1 MDRRSFFQ
9 ILDKPKKSKITAEKL
24 SDYTAVRITAQTGLA
39 PYSGPWTKLEAAHLL
54 KRTMFGIKY
63 ADLNFMAGLTMSNA
77 VNSILDLSASLP
89 PAPPLKEYTST
100 GGNPDTTV
108 TLGTTWVN
116 DFNTDGSVNY
126 FRRLSFKKW
135 WVGNMI
141 NQERNIREKMTLFW
155 HNHFGTEADTIDSGV
170 HLYNHND
177 LLRQNCLGN
186 FKNLVKDVAKD
197 GAMLIYLNGKYNTNN
212 APDENFARELMELF
226 TLGKGPNSQ
235 YTQND
240 VQEAAKVLT
249 GWRVSNTSYNVSFDS
264 TKHNSGNKT
273 FSSFFGTGGS
283 TYNINGVAG
292 PTGGAVELN
301 DLVNMLFSKDE
312 VAKFICRK
320 FYRFFVYYK
329 IDATI
334 ETNIITP
341 LSQIFI
347 SSGYNIK
354 TTLETLFKSEH
365 FYDANII
372 GSVIKPGVD
381 YIVGLLRE
389 FQVTFP
395 VATDY
400 DSNYQHFN
408 KYFSKAREL
417 NQEIAEPPNVAGW
430 PAYHQ
435 SPGYHEIWINTSTYP
450 NRVKF
455 AETMS
460 NNGYTYNSITTKIDV
475 IEFAK
480 LCSDPSDP
488 DTLIEET
495 LRLIYSIDISAA
507 DILSLKSQTLLS
519 NQNQNYYWTNAW
531 NDYIGAPTN
540 TAFVSIVKN
549 RLQDMLQA
557 LILREEYHLS

>member
-1 MDRRSFFQ
+1 MDRRSFLQ

-24 SDYTAVRITAQTGLA
+24 LDYTAARTTAQTGLA
-39 PYSGPWTKLEAAHLL
+39 PYIGPWTKLEAAHLL
-54 KRTMFGIKY
+54 KRTMFGVKY

-77 VNSILDLSASLP
+77 VDSILDLSASLP

-100 GGNPDTTV
+100 GGTPDTTV

-155 HNHFGTEADTIDSGV
+155 HNHFGTEADTIDVGV

-186 FKNLVKDVAKD
+186 FKNLVKDVSKD
-197 GAMLIYLNGKYNTNN
+197 GAMLIYLNGKYNTSS
-212 APDENFARELMELF
+212 APDENYARELMELF

-235 YTQND
+235 YTQSD

-273 FSSFFGTGGS
+273 FSSFFGTGGNPY
-283 TYNINGVAG
+283 TINGVAG

-301 DLVNMLFSKDE
+301 DLVNMIFAKDE

-334 ETNIITP
+334 EANIITP

-347 SSGYNIK
+347 SSGFNIK
-354 TTLETLFKSEH
+354 TTLEVLFKSEH
-365 FYDANII
+365 FYDPNII

-381 YIVGLLRE
+381 YVVGLLRE
-389 FQVTFP
+389 FQVVFP

-400 DSNYQHFN
+400 DTNYQHFN

-495 LRLIYSIDISAA
+495 LRLLYSIDIPAA
-507 DILSLKSQTLLS
+507 DILNLKTQTLLS
-519 NQNQNYYWTNAW
+519 NQTPNYYWTNAW

-540 TAFVSIVKN
+540 TAFISIVKT
-549 RLQDMLQA
+549 RLQDMIQS
-557 LILREEYHLS
+557 LIMREEYHLS